1 VTGPEHYREGEKQLA
16 DATAQLEEGM
26 WEEGRLTTALAQVHA
41 TLALAAATAMA
52 ATASLPPSDAVG
64 WADACG
70 THAARLKTG
79 AWEEKTNGD

>member
-1 VTGPEHYREGEKQLA
+1 
-16 DATAQLEEGM
+16 
-26 WEEGRLTTALAQVHA
+26 
-41 TLALAAATAMA
+41 MA

-64 WADACG
+64 WADTCG